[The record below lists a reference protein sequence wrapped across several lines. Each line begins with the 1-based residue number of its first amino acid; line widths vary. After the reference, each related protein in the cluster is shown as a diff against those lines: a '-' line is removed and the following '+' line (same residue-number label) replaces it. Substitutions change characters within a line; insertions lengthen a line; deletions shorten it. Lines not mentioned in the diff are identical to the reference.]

1 MFEHLTHYCS
11 HVKIIANKDV
21 FFMEL
26 LTSRQEEILDTLKKL
41 IAKNGYP
48 PTVREIA
55 SIMDLN
61 SPATIHFHLL
71 KLEEKGY
78 IKKSK
83 AKNRC
88 LELLVPNEYVSSEC
102 LTFLLP
108 MFMEG
113 DHYDDE
119 KTTAFFPVSSNILP
133 DDGNAFAVKAM
144 NTKGKIQENDIL
156 IVQKCNNA
164 TDKDTVITI
173 DDNNDV
179 TIQKF
184 TKHSNI
190 IGKVI
195 SMYRKF

>member
-1 MFEHLTHYCS
+1 
-11 HVKIIANKDV
+11 
-21 FFMEL
+21 MEL
-26 LTSRQEEILDTLKKL
+26 LTSRQEEILDTLKKF

-88 LELLVPNEYVSSEC
+88 LELLVPNEYVSNEC

-108 MFMEG
+108 MFTEG
-113 DHYDDE
+113 DYYDE
-119 KTTAFFPVSSNILP
+119 ERATTFFPVSSNILP
-133 DDGNAFAVKAM
+133 DDGNAFAVKVK

-156 IVQKCNNA
+156 IVQKCNSA
-164 TDKDTVITI
+164 TEKDIIIATY
-173 DDNNDV
+173 DNKNIV
-179 TIQKF
+179 IQKF
-184 TKHSNI
+184 TKHSSV